1 MSLLFALLLA
11 AGPAP
16 ATNEVADKKPRK
28 KCEYVSEVGSN
39 RPRRVCQIINAPA
52 LAKPV
57 EQGAVEAAKTTTD
70 HSQNEN
76 QSGSNE

>member
-11 AGPAP
+11 AGPTA

-28 KCEYVSEVGSN
+28 KCEYISEVGTA
-39 RPRRVCQIINAPA
+39 RMRRVCQTLNAPA
-52 LAKPV
+52 VAKPA
-57 EQGAVEAAKTTTD
+57 EQGPAEAAKTAPD
-70 HSQNEN
+70 HTAHEH

>member
-1 MSLLFALLLA
+1 MSLLFALMLA

-16 ATNEVADKKPRK
+16 VANEVADKKPRK

-39 RPRRVCQIINAPA
+39 RQRRVCQIINAPA
-52 LAKPV
+52 AGKPA
-57 EQGAVEAAKTTTD
+57 EQSAVEAAKATG
-70 HSQNEN
+70 HGQHEY